1 MEILSILAQAP
12 GLVAGVLVLAGGTYA
27 WFRIRR
33 QVRMISRAMFGT
45 SSLAEGL
52 ERQADILAETPKSVS
67 GMTKLCL
74 PQIEGDFP
82 EFHWPQWRQMC
93 ENMLKAYLAA
103 LSSQDL
109 TVLTGLGN
117 GSDKAAGE
125 RYGKGRQTADN
136 TNTGKNQVSAA
147 SEELR
152 RQVELRIEDQ
162 RRRGV
167 RESYRQVKI
176 HQTEISRYQKEA
188 GMCIIKLQSAVE
200 YFYEETDAA
209 LVGSARKAAG
219 GGTSGQ
225 EEGSG
230 AGENG
235 DHGGKRPVKITGIGR
250 RQKKTAEDT
259 VKNRKVQTRYN
270 MELVYIQDL
279 SKINDLATAV
289 GVTCPNCGAPITR
302 LGSKFCEYCG
312 TGVTPVDV
320 RVWKLHRVEGENH

>member
-1 MEILSILAQAP
+1 MEILSVLAGAP
-12 GLVAGVLVLAGGTYA
+12 GLVAGILLAAGGVFA

-33 QVRMISRAMFGT
+33 QVRMISKAMFGT
-45 SSLAEGL
+45 PSLSEGL

-74 PQIEGDFP
+74 PQIEADFP

-109 TVLTGLGN
+109 AALTGREG
-117 GSDKAAGE
+117 
-125 RYGKGRQTADN
+125 
-136 TNTGKNQVSAA
+136 AA
-147 SEELR
+147 SEELKK
-152 RQVELRIEDQ
+152 QVELRIEDQ
-162 RRRGV
+162 RRREV
-167 RESYRQVKI
+167 REVYRQVKI
-176 HQTEISRYQKEA
+176 HQTEIARYQKEA

-200 YFYEETDAA
+200 YYYEETGPEGRISLSPEKDSDLA
-209 LVGSARKAAG
+209 VRRNRKKPSKRA
-219 GGTSGQ
+219 
-225 EEGSG
+225 EG
-230 AGENG
+230 E
-235 DHGGKRPVKITGIGR
+235 P
-250 RQKKTAEDT
+250 
-259 VKNRKVQTRYN
+259 KNRKIQTRYN
-270 MELVYIQDL
+270 MELIYIQDL
-279 SKINDLATAV
+279 SKIKDLATAV